1 MLEKPDIPDS
11 AIMACLQ
18 ADYNLTAALAF
29 LPIGADRHSAVY
41 RAVTAG
47 SAAYFVKLRG
57 GAFDEM
63 TVRIPKLLYDAGI
76 AQVIPP
82 IATQSGALW
91 TTVGDFILAVFPFVE
106 GRDAYDVAMLDR
118 HWVEFGQTLQGIH
131 AVVLPPEIAA
141 RIQRETYTP
150 HYREAV
156 RRFLQ
161 TTAETTYDDP
171 VAAGLSALL
180 QRQHDTITTLVN
192 RAEALATTLLA
203 QSPPFVLCHADIHA
217 GNILIDN
224 SGRLYIVDWD
234 TLIFA
239 PKERDLMY
247 AGGGQ
252 FPHHRTPHEEETL
265 FYQGYTATRPDPA
278 GLAYYRY
285 ERIVQ
290 DIAAY
295 CQQILLGDAHGADRV
310 EGLRQLAGQFQP
322 GSVVDIAFS
331 AATNNR

>member
-11 AIMACLQ
+11 AISTCLQ
-18 ADYNLTAALAF
+18 TDYGLTAELTF

-41 RAVTAG
+41 RAATAG
-47 SAAYFVKLRG
+47 SATYFVKLRSG
-57 GAFDEM
+57 DFNEM
-63 TVRIPKLLYDAGI
+63 TIRMPKLLHDAGI
-76 AQVIPP
+76 AQVIAPL
-82 IATQSGALW
+82 ATLSGTLW
-91 TTVGDFILAVFPFVE
+91 TAVGDFMLAVFPFIE
-106 GRDAYDVAMLDR
+106 GRDAYEVAMLDR
-118 HWVEFGQTLQGIH
+118 HWVEFGQALQGIH
-131 AVVLPPEIAA
+131 AAVLPPEIVA
-141 RIQRETYTP
+141 RMQRETYTP

-180 QRQHDTITTLVN
+180 QRQHDTIITLVN
-192 RAEALATTLLA
+192 RAEALAATLQA
-203 QSPPFVLCHADIHA
+203 PSPPFVLCHADIHA

-265 FYQGYTATRPDPA
+265 FYQGYTTTQPDPA

-290 DIAAY
+290 DIVAY
-295 CQQILLGDAHGADRV
+295 CEQILLGDAHGADREV
-310 EGLRQLAGQFQP
+310 GLRQLTNQFVP
-322 GSVVDIAFS
+322 GNVVEIAFS
-331 AATNNR
+331 GQIT

>member
-11 AIMACLQ
+11 AIIACLQ
-18 ADYNLTAALAF
+18 ADYSLTAELTF

-41 RAVTAG
+41 RAFTAG

-63 TVRIPKLLYDAGI
+63 TIHIPKLLHDGGI
-76 AQVIPP
+76 TQVIPP
-82 IATQSGALW
+82 LATQSGALW
-91 TTVGDFILAVFPFVE
+91 TTVADFMLAVFPFIE
-106 GRDAYDVAMLDR
+106 GRDAYEVAMLDR
-118 HWVEFGQTLQGIH
+118 HWVEFGQALQGIH
-131 AVVLPPEIAA
+131 ATVLPPEIAA
-141 RIQRETYTP
+141 RIQREAYTP

-180 QRQHDTITTLVN
+180 QRQQDTIMTLVN
-192 RAEALATTLLA
+192 RAETLATMLQA

-239 PKERDLMY
+239 PKEHDLMY

-252 FPHHRTPHEEETL
+252 FPNHRSPHEEETL
-265 FYQGYTATRPDPA
+265 FYQGYTTAQPDPA

-290 DIAAY
+290 DIMAY
-295 CQQILLGDAHGADRV
+295 CEQILLSGARGADREV
-310 EGLRQLAGQFQP
+310 GLRQLTNQFAP
-322 GSVVDIAFS
+322 GNVVEIALKG
-331 AATNNR
+331 R